1 MAESIITGVLSMTH
15 GWLAKIPN
23 YLLSIN
29 VSKINSLAQTSGGV
43 NINIGSNSTAPSALH
58 AFIVLAVY
66 CVVFTAISFTLFRNR
81 DVTG

>member
-1 MAESIITGVLSMTH
+1 MTH

-29 VSKINSLAQTSGGV
+29 VAKINSLSQSSATIQVGTSTQT
-43 NINIGSNSTAPSALH
+43 PSALH

-66 CVVFTAISFTLFRNR
+66 CIVFIAISFTIFQKR

>member
-1 MAESIITGVLSMTH
+1 VAESIITGVLSMTH

-29 VSKINSLAQTSGGV
+29 VSKINSLAQSSGGV
-43 NINIGSNSTAPSALH
+43 SINIGSSSTAPSALH

-66 CVVFTAISFTLFRNR
+66 CIVFTAVSFTVFQKR